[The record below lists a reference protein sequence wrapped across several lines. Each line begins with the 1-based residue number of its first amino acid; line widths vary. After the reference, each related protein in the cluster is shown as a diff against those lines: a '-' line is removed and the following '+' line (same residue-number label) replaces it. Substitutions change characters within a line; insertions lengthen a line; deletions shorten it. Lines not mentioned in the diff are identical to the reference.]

1 MKYLNY
7 LLVAAL
13 MFIAA
18 ACNNKPVNNGNPEL
32 AGKADKIVYGNIITM
47 DEQNMRV
54 EAMTFKNGLVQFV
67 GSKEEAEKH
76 CDANTVREDYGTATV
91 YPGFIDV
98 HTHPVLAG
106 QRLSEQIDLVD
117 GNTIDDYIE
126 TIRAFVEAHPDKSI
140 YRGAGWGPRN
150 RELTAADIDAVCS
163 DKMVIL
169 NSIDGH
175 SYWLNS
181 KALEHY
187 HVDAQA
193 AAEDGPAR
201 IHVDAAGNPTGVI
214 VEENERMAKYSVY
227 DVNEMKEQLLTWQDF
242 AFKIGYTAVGDA
254 GFGCVEGAQAYSQLD
269 NEGKLKLYT
278 YASYY
283 EPIPE
288 QDVDEKIAHAEE
300 VREQYSGTHIT
311 YPGIKM
317 FIDGV
322 IEGHTAWTIDDYCDQ
337 PGYTGVKKESDH
349 DYMTRLVKTANE
361 HGFYVHMHTIGDGAV
376 KFAVDAIEDAQQQS
390 GITDMR
396 NCLAHLQLV
405 RPEDVQRIADNKIVA
420 IVAPLWTPYDT
431 VVTPREIAY
440 IGKERVANA
449 YPIKSF
455 VDAGATI
462 AFHSDYPVSTDVNI
476 PESILKAELRSYKNG
491 LARQVEKEGIS
502 RMEALKAMTVNCAYA
517 LGDSRIGSLEVG
529 KIANY
534 TVFDVDFL
542 KDSEDELWNAS
553 LVATGVDGEVVYKK

>member
-7 LLVAAL
+7 LLATAL
-13 MFIAA
+13 LIICA
-18 ACNNKPVNNGNPEL
+18 ACSNKPIDNGDPNL
-32 AGKADKIVYGNIITM
+32 AGKADKIIYGNIITM
-47 DEQNMRV
+47 DEQNMRA

-67 GSKEEAEKH
+67 GSKEEAEKY
-76 CDANTVREDYGTATV
+76 CDAKTIHEDYGTASV

-98 HTHPVLAG
+98 HTHPVPAG
-106 QRLSEQIDLVD
+106 QRLSEQIDLVK
-117 GNTIDDYIE
+117 GKTIEDYVE
-126 TIRAFVEAHPDKSI
+126 TIKAFVEAHPEKEI
-140 YRGAGWGPRN
+140 YRGAGWGPRD
-150 RELTAADIDAVCS
+150 RELTAADIDAVCA

-175 SYWLNS
+175 SYWLNT
-181 KALEHY
+181 KALEHF
-187 HVDAQA
+187 HVDSQA
-193 AAEDGPAR
+193 AIEDGPAR

-214 VEENERMAKYSVY
+214 VEETERIMKYSVQ
-227 DVNEMKEQLLTWQDF
+227 DVNEIKEQLLTWQDF

-283 EPIPE
+283 EAIPQ
-288 QDVDEKIAHAEE
+288 QDVDEKIANVEE
-300 VREQYSGTHIT
+300 VCKLYSGKHIT
-311 YPGIKM
+311 YPGIKI

-322 IEGHTAWTIDDYCDQ
+322 VEGHTAWTIDDYCDQ

-349 DYMTRLVKTANE
+349 DYITRLVKTANE

-376 KFAVDAIEDAQQQS
+376 KFGVDAIEDAQKQT
-390 GITDMR
+390 GITNMR

-405 RPEDVQRIADNKIVA
+405 RPEEIQRIADNKIVA
-420 IVAPLWTPYDT
+420 IVAPLWTPYDD
-431 VVTPREIAY
+431 VVSPREEVY
-440 IGKERVANA
+440 IGKERCTNA

-455 VDAGATI
+455 IDAGATI
-462 AFHSDYPVSTDVNI
+462 TFHSDYPVSTAVSI
-476 PESILKAELRSYKNG
+476 PESILKAEIRRSKNG
-491 LARQVEKEGIS
+491 AARQPEKEGIS

-542 KDSEDELWNAS
+542 EDSEDKLWNAS

>member
-7 LLVAAL
+7 LLMAAL
-13 MFIAA
+13 LIITA
-18 ACNNKPVNNGNPEL
+18 ACNNKPIESGNPEL

-47 DEQNMRV
+47 DEQNMRA

-67 GSKEEAEKH
+67 GSKEEAEKR

-98 HTHPVLAG
+98 HTHPVSAG
-106 QRLSEQIDLVD
+106 QRLSEQIDLVS
-117 GNTIDDYIE
+117 GTSIDDYVA
-126 TIRAFVEAHPDKSI
+126 TIKAFVEAHPEKEK
-140 YRGAGWGPRN
+140 YQGAGWSPQE
-150 RELTAADIDAVCS
+150 RELTAADIDAVCP

-169 NSIDGH
+169 NSFDGH

-201 IHVDAAGNPTGVI
+201 IHVDAKGNPTGII
-214 VEENERMAKYSVY
+214 VEETERMVKYTVQ
-227 DVNEMKEQLLTWQDF
+227 DVNEIKDQLLTWQDF

-254 GFGCVEGAQAYSQLD
+254 GFGFVEGAQAYSQLD

-283 EPIPE
+283 DPVPQ
-288 QDVDEKIAHAEE
+288 QDIDEKIANVEA
-300 VREQYSGTHIT
+300 VREQYTGKHIT

-322 IEGHTAWTIDDYCDQ
+322 VEGHTAWTIDDYCDQ

-349 DYMTRLVKTANE
+349 EYMTRLVKTANE

-376 KFAVDAIEDAQQQS
+376 KFGVDAIEEAQQQS
-390 GITDMR
+390 GITDAR

-405 RPEDVQRIADNKIVA
+405 RPEDIQRIADNKIVA
-420 IVAPLWTPYDT
+420 IVAPLWTPYDD
-431 VVTPREIAY
+431 VVSPREEVY
-440 IGKERVANA
+440 IGKERCTNA

-455 VDAGATI
+455 LDAGAVIT
-462 AFHSDYPVSTDVNI
+462 FHSDYPVSTAVSI
-476 PESILKAELRSYKNG
+476 PESILKAEIRRTKDG
-491 LARQVEKEGIS
+491 EARQPEKEGIN
-502 RMEALKAMTVNCAYA
+502 RLEALKAMTVNCAYA
-517 LGDSRIGSLEVG
+517 LGDNRIGSLEMG

-542 KDSEDELWNAS
+542 EGSEDEIWNAS

>member
-7 LLVAAL
+7 LLMAAL
-13 MFIAA
+13 LIITA
-18 ACNNKPVNNGNPEL
+18 ACNNKPIESGNPEL

-47 DEQNMRV
+47 DEQNMRA

-67 GSKEEAEKH
+67 GSKEEAEKR

-98 HTHPVLAG
+98 HTHPVSAG
-106 QRLSEQIDLVD
+106 QRLSEQIDLVS
-117 GNTIDDYIE
+117 GTSIDDYVA
-126 TIRAFVEAHPDKSI
+126 TIKAFVEAHPEKEK
-140 YRGAGWGPRN
+140 YQGAGWSPQE
-150 RELTAADIDAVCS
+150 RELTAADIDAVCP

-201 IHVDAAGNPTGVI
+201 IHVDAKGNPTGII
-214 VEENERMAKYSVY
+214 VEETERMVKYTVQ
-227 DVNEMKEQLLTWQDF
+227 DVNEIKDQLLTWQDF

-283 EPIPE
+283 DPVPQ
-288 QDVDEKIAHAEE
+288 QDIDEKIANVEA
-300 VREQYSGTHIT
+300 VREQYTGKHIT

-322 IEGHTAWTIDDYCDQ
+322 VEGHTAWTIDDYCDQ

-349 DYMTRLVKTANE
+349 EYMTRLVKTANE

-376 KFAVDAIEDAQQQS
+376 KFGVDAIEEAQQQS
-390 GITDMR
+390 GITDAR

-405 RPEDVQRIADNKIVA
+405 RPEDIQRIADNKIVA
-420 IVAPLWTPYDT
+420 IVAPLWTPYDD
-431 VVTPREIAY
+431 VVSPREEVY
-440 IGKERVANA
+440 IGKERCTNA

-455 VDAGATI
+455 LDAGAVIT
-462 AFHSDYPVSTDVNI
+462 FHSDYPVSTAVSI
-476 PESILKAELRSYKNG
+476 PESILKAEIRRTKDG
-491 LARQVEKEGIS
+491 EARQPEKEGIN
-502 RMEALKAMTVNCAYA
+502 RLEALKAMTVNCAYA
-517 LGDSRIGSLEVG
+517 LGDNRIGSLEMG

-542 KDSEDELWNAS
+542 EGSEDEIWNAS